1 MVCNDREEAGLSP
14 ERAIESRSS
23 SIERLSRIID
33 VSDIDLRG
41 QTSPDGAMTIMFS
54 DIEDSTQLVERLG
67 DEDWLGVLRVH
78 NRLVRESVR
87 RHGGSEVKSQ
97 GDGFMLAFTS
107 SRAALLCA
115 VDIQR
120 TLAANGAASEHRV
133 RVRIGLH
140 SGFMIYEEDDYI
152 GRNVILAARIADQ
165 AGGDE
170 ILVSSDL
177 KEFVESSPPARFLD
191 PRPLELKGLSGV
203 HWAYPVEWRAG

>member
-1 MVCNDREEAGLSP
+1 LSP
-14 ERAIESRSS
+14 ERAKHSRSS

-41 QTSPDGAMTIMFS
+41 RTSPDGAVTIMFS
-54 DIEDSTQLVERLG
+54 DIEDSTELVERLG

-87 RHGGSEVKSQ
+87 RHGGSEVKAQ

-107 SRAALLCA
+107 SRAALMCA

-120 TLAANGAASEHRV
+120 TLAANSAASKHRI

-140 SGFMIYEEDDYI
+140 SGFMIYEEADYI

-165 AGGDE
+165 ACGDE

-177 KEFVESSPPARFLD
+177 KEFVEASAPARFLE
-191 PRPLELKGLSGV
+191 PRSLELKGLSGV
-203 HWAYPVEWRAG
+203 HRAYPVDWRAG

>member
-1 MVCNDREEAGLSP
+1 MD
-14 ERAIESRSS
+14 SRSS

-33 VSDIDLRG
+33 VGDIDLRG
-41 QTSPDGAMTIMFS
+41 RTSPDGAVTIMFS
-54 DIEDSTQLVERLG
+54 DIEDSTELVERLG

-78 NRLVRESVR
+78 NRLIRESVN
-87 RHGGSEVKSQ
+87 RHGGSEVKAQ

-107 SRAALLCA
+107 SRAALSCA

-120 TLAANGAASEHRV
+120 TLAMDGAASEHSI

-140 SGFMIYEEDDYI
+140 SGFMIHEEDDYI

-165 AGGDE
+165 ACGDE
-170 ILVSSDL
+170 ILVSSEL
-177 KEFVESSPPARFLD
+177 KEFVEASAPARFLE

-203 HWAYPVEWRAG
+203 HWAYPVDWRAG